1 MFPDSIWLPADA
13 YEPAHTWTGR
23 RDVIR
28 AGTNAMHV
36 RRVRCVYRIFACKS
50 RVCHGTTPRCSQLRP
65 PPPASLFAVSGVQN
79 FSCNP
84 TTGAYKFQGW
94 LVNGTDFNTG
104 KHAGAQSPGGS
115 LRETGCDLCGQAT
128 MWRVLLHASAV
139 HQLAFQVEVHGAGY
153 GYTAIGP
160 SGTNVP
166 TFVATD
172 ESNST
177 VLGVADILREVGGL
191 VMPR

>member
-23 RDVIR
+23 RDCDTCR
-28 AGTNAMHV
+28 HKCHACAASAL
-36 RRVRCVYRIFACKS
+36 RISHFACKS

-84 TTGAYKFQGW
+84 ATGAYKFQGW

-139 HQLAFQVEVHGAGY
+139 HQLAFEVDVHGAGY